1 MWSSLLSLI
10 IASVPALASSDDGLG
25 WHFVQNGTSGII
37 ALEATVLS
45 PTLMLLFDRP
55 LGDPLKINGHDAWGG
70 LWNLETNSVTALDV
84 KSNSFCASG
93 GFLSNGTMVSIG
105 GNGVELPPNQ
115 TIPTEGDGLMAIRI
129 WEPCDDPTGLS
140 CSLIEDDKTLH
151 LAKRRWYTTAVRI
164 FDGSL
169 MIVGGMHNQS
179 IFWNFPELTENSI
192 EFFPSKDGGEP
203 RPSDFLARTLPVNL
217 FPRVFALPDGKTFI
231 VANNQSMIYD
241 IEANTETPLP
251 DLPNGVRVT
260 NPFDGS
266 ATLLPLSPPDFVPEV
281 LVCGGTNT
289 SDQLDFTKFSS
300 QTPATDQCSRIKLT
314 PEGIEKGW
322 EVELMPEGHI
332 MPEILLLPNGQA
344 MIMNGGQSGYSAY
357 GNVVDP
363 VSNSNADHPN
373 FTPMLYNPDAPV
385 GMRFTREGLPATD
398 IARLYHST
406 VSLTPNGNI
415 FIAGSNPHAG
425 QVTDGEFP
433 SEYRVEYLNP
443 PYMTVSRPSMTNIP
457 QRVDFNQRFSVDV
470 NIPDNLNASS
480 IQVALMDLGFSTHS
494 FHSSSRLVFMEAELS
509 DDKSSLEILT
519 PPNNRVYPPGP
530 AWIFLTVDD
539 ISSIGSQVMV
549 GSGAAPPVADQ
560 GVPL

>member
-105 GNGVELPPNQ
+105 GNGIELPPNQ
-115 TIPTEGDGLMAIRI
+115 TIPTEGDGLMGIRI

-140 CSLIEDDKTLH
+140 CSLVEDDKTLH

-179 IFWNFPELTENSI
+179 QFWNFPELTENSI
-192 EFFPSKDGGEP
+192 EFFPSKDGGVP
-203 RPSDFLARTLPVNL
+203 RPSEFLARTLPVNL

-300 QTPATDQCSRIKLT
+300 QTPATDQCSRIRLT

-332 MPEILLLPNGQA
+332 MPEILLLPNGQVV
-344 MIMNGGQSGYSAY
+344 IINGGQSGYAAF
-357 GNVVDP
+357 GTVVDL

-373 FTPMLYNPDAPV
+373 FTPLLYDPGAPV
-385 GMRFTREGLPATD
+385 GMRFSREGLPATD
-398 IARLYHST
+398 IARLYHSST
-406 VSLTPNGNI
+406 SLTPNGNI
-415 FIAGSNPHAG
+415 FIAGSNPHGG
-425 QVTDGEFP
+425 QVMDVEFP

-443 PYMTVSRPSMTNIP
+443 PYMTVSRPSMTDVP
-457 QRVDFNQRFSVDV
+457 QRVDFNQRFSVGV
-470 NIPDNLNASS
+470 NIPNNLNASS
-480 IQVALMDLGFSTHS
+480 VQGIPILISADE
-494 FHSSSRLVFMEAELS
+494 FHASRLVFMEAELS

-549 GSGAAPPVADQ
+549 GSGAAPPVSDQ